1 MPIRRRRSNNK
12 NEGEVQKLSTL
23 LTFFLALIVFVLLV
37 TVGGTVTYY
46 ALTLDLPGID
56 ALKDYRPSIASRVYD
71 DTNELIDEFFLED
84 RKVVRIAEVPKI
96 VRYAFVA
103 AEDSR
108 FYQHQGLDM
117 LHLISDKEVQIV
129 FQRIYEK
136 LSLEGTL
143 LVRATIPSDKENPWK
158 HWIEVAKLKITHTPA
173 RFRGEKEIVDFMKEA
188 RFAVSVSASDTTE
201 IEEKWFVGKKSNPG
215 K

>member
-1 MPIRRRRSNNK
+1 MPIHRKRSNNK
-12 NEGEVQKLSTL
+12 HEGEVQKLSTL

-71 DTNELIDEFFLED
+71 ENNALIDEFFLED

-96 VRYAFVA
+96 VCYAFVA

-108 FYQHQGLDM
+108 NVKKCWSRAYRPGWQHHYAAGSQD
-117 LHLISDKEVQIV
+117 DV
-129 FQRIYEK
+129 
-136 LSLEGTL
+136 
-143 LVRATIPSDKENPWK
+143 P
-158 HWIEVAKLKITHTPA
+158 
-173 RFRGEKEIVDFMKEA
+173 
-188 RFAVSVSASDTTE
+188 FA
-201 IEEKWFVGKKSNPG
+201 GKKIHT
-215 K
+215 